1 MATGPLD
8 AGETIGF
15 TKDRFNNPNGAV
27 YTNLC
32 YYMIPPGFYL
42 NTTYSFLIWVKV
54 IAFSLYARI
63 IDCGNGPQ
71 SDNIIFS
78 FSNEYS
84 HIPFTEIFWG
94 NEFQST
100 VEGVNSFPI
109 DTWYHIAAVYDGHN
123 LMLYT
128 NGNLVANSTTGA
140 PLIVKR
146 SNCYMGPS
154 NWHFSDGDQTP
165 TMMI

>member
-84 HIPFTEIFWG
+84 HIPFTEIF
-94 NEFQST
+94 
-100 VEGVNSFPI
+100 
-109 DTWYHIAAVYDGHN
+109 
-123 LMLYT
+123 
-128 NGNLVANSTTGA
+128 
-140 PLIVKR
+140 
-146 SNCYMGPS
+146 
-154 NWHFSDGDQTP
+154 
-165 TMMI
+165 